1 MNQGPLAGMLPT
13 RDSPIAGSDPSRP
26 KSCDMISPAVREKA
40 FERPFHG
47 W

>member
-13 RDSPIAGSDPSRP
+13 RDSLGQAE
-26 KSCDMISPAVREKA
+26 PAVREKA